1 MKNRWIAAAL
11 LTTSALVAPI
21 AKAQDTETKLLRDP
35 ALSDKAL
42 AFTYA
47 GDIWIAAPDGSNP
60 VRLTSHPADE
70 RDPIFS
76 PDGSKIAYTA
86 NYDGNADVFV
96 IGVRGGE
103 PRRLTWHP
111 GDDTAVDWAPGG
123 EAVAMVSARER
134 RSGRS
139 GQLFHVSLT
148 GGLPSK
154 VSAASVMAGSYD
166 ETGRI
171 FANVPW
177 GSGNAVLTGG
187 VNGWRGYRGGR
198 TPSLQLIDF
207 AAGTAT
213 DIPGD
218 RTSEFDPV
226 WMDGKLYFLSDRWN
240 TRANIFR
247 FDPTNGETTQITRET
262 EWDIRNIT
270 AKNGRIIYEAGGVF
284 HTLDVASGTAARLP
298 ITLVA
303 DLPARRP
310 GWREVGKQMTSAAL
324 SPSGARIAVTARGEV
339 FTVPTDKGATRNI
352 SQSAATRDYTA
363 IWSDDGTRLAY
374 VTDDGKGQVLVIEDQ
389 SGIEPVRRIA
399 LGEHFY
405 ELVGWGNA
413 GKHIVYAS
421 NKLTLHALEVATG
434 TNWQVASS
442 PRRNGNFDA
451 ALSPKGRWLA
461 YTTRGAN
468 ENAAL
473 SLYDLDNRRAYPVTS
488 GFADVA
494 SPEFSK
500 DGELLFFAAST
511 NAGSVYSGLDMTT
524 QDRPYRAGLYAA
536 VLDPVAES
544 PLAPV
549 LANEEPDKAE
559 EADTAKTDSAKPGK
573 DVKGRKAATGGADAK
588 DAAPKVD
595 PVGLEKRIVALPVPE
610 ASYTSLAT
618 AKDGALFY
626 IEQFQPGAAAG
637 PGAGEA
643 RARLLRF
650 DFEERKADEVSQG
663 VTAVSTDA
671 KGEKLLLMK
680 HDGGLATAKAD
691 KKLEP
696 EPVSLA
702 GVRLNIDPMT
712 EWQQIFGDV
721 WRMEKEYFYDPGMHG
736 LDWSGVRAKFEP
748 LLAHVG
754 RREDLN
760 DLLVEMA
767 GEMGVGH
774 NYIGGGDVYENT
786 AAAPGLLGADIAV
799 ENGRY
804 RIKRIF
810 TGEQWNPFLAAPLAA
825 PGVDVKEG
833 DYIIAVNGQELT
845 GRDNIFAALSGARGT
860 QVALTVAAA
869 PDAPRRTSTV
879 EPIANEGQLRL
890 WAWIEDNRKRVDQAT
905 GGRVAYVYMPNTAGA
920 GFTLFN
926 RMYFAQTDKEALILD
941 ERANG
946 GGQAANYIIDVLGR
960 QWLAGWKDREGLTY
974 ATPGGAIYG
983 PKVMLIDQDAGS
995 GGDWMPYAFRES
1007 GLGTLI
1013 GTRTWGGLIGIS
1025 ANPDLIDGG
1034 RLAVP
1039 NFRFYDTQGRFT
1051 IENEGVAP
1059 DIEVDLDPLALDRGQ
1074 DTQLEAAIA
1083 TVLQQ
1088 LEGAVSPVKAPPP
1101 YPTEIGR

>member
-1 MKNRWIAAAL
+1 MKNRLITAILMA
-11 LTTSALVAPI
+11 TSALAAP
-21 AKAQDTETKLLRDP
+21 AAQAQEGETKLLRDP
-35 ALSDKAL
+35 ALSDTAL
-42 AFTYA
+42 AFVYA

-76 PDGSKIAYTA
+76 PDGTKIAYTA

-96 IGVRGGE
+96 IDVRGGE
-103 PRRLTWHP
+103 PQRLTWHP
-111 GDDTAVDWAPGG
+111 GDDAAIDWAPDGK
-123 EAVAMVSARER
+123 AVAMVSARER
-134 RSGRS
+134 RFGRS
-139 GQLFHVSLT
+139 GQLFHAPLA
-148 GGLPSK
+148 GGLPQK
-154 VSAASVMAGSYD
+154 VSEAQVFSGSYD
-166 ETGRI
+166 ESGKV
-171 FANVPW
+171 FAAVPW
-177 GSGNAVLTGG
+177 GSANAVLTGG

-207 AAGTAT
+207 AAGTVAT
-213 DIPGD
+213 IPGE

-226 WMDGKLYFLSDRWN
+226 WMGGQLYFLSDRWN

-247 FDPTNGETTQITRET
+247 YDPATGETTQLTRET

-270 AKNGRIIYEAGGVF
+270 ARGGRIVYEAGGVF
-284 HTLDVASGTAARLP
+284 HTLDVASGTSSRLP

-310 GWREVGKQMTSAAL
+310 GWRDVGKQMSSAAL
-324 SPSGARIAVTARGEV
+324 SPSGARVAVTARGEV

-374 VTDDGKGQVLVIEDQ
+374 VTDDGKGQILVIEDQ
-389 SGIEPVRRIA
+389 SGIEPVRRVP

-405 ELVGWGNA
+405 QLVGWGNG

-421 NKLTLHALEVATG
+421 NKLTLHGLDVAAG
-434 TNWQVASS
+434 TSWQIASS
-442 PRRNGNFDA
+442 PRRNGTFDA

-461 YTTRGAN
+461 FTTRGAN

-473 SLYDLDNRRAYPVTS
+473 SLYDLDARQAFPVTS
-488 GFADVA
+488 GFADIG
-494 SPEFSK
+494 SPQFSK
-500 DGELLFFAAST
+500 DGKLLFFAAST
-511 NAGSVYSGLDMTT
+511 NAGSFYSGLDMTT
-524 QDRPYRAGLYAA
+524 QDRPYRAGIYAA
-536 VLDPVAES
+536 VLDPEADS

-549 LANEEPDKAE
+549 LANEEP
-559 EADTAKTDSAKPGK
+559 GK
-573 DVKGRKAATGGADAK
+573 DSGENDAK
-588 DAAPKVD
+588 EGAKDKKAGDKKTKDAAAPKVD
-595 PVGLEKRIVALPVPE
+595 PAGLDKRIVALPVAE
-610 ASYTSLAT
+610 AAYASLAT
-618 AKDGALFY
+618 TKDGALLY
-626 IEQFQPGAAAG
+626 VEQVQPGVATG
-637 PGAGEA
+637 PGSGDE
-643 RARLLRF
+643 RARLMRF
-650 DFEERKADEVSQG
+650 DFEEREAEEIGRGIV
-663 VTAVSTDA
+663 AVSTDGS
-671 KGEKLLLMK
+671 GENLLLMK
-680 HDGGLATAKAD
+680 HDGGLATAKAG

-696 EPVSLA
+696 KPVSLA
-702 GVRLNIDPMT
+702 GVKMNVDPLA
-712 EWQQIFGDV
+712 EWKQIFGDV

-736 LDWSGVRAKFEP
+736 LDWAGVRAKFEP

-760 DLLVEMA
+760 DVLVEMA

-774 NYIGGGDVYENT
+774 NYIGGGEVYDNT

-845 GRDNIFAALSGARGT
+845 ARDNIYAALSGARGT
-860 QVALTVAAA
+860 QVALTVAAT
-869 PDAPRRTSTV
+869 PDGTHRTSTV
-879 EPIANEGQLRL
+879 EPIGNEGQLRL
-890 WAWIEDNRKRVDQAT
+890 WAWIEGNRKRVDQAT

-941 ERANG
+941 ERSNG
-946 GGQAANYIIDVLGR
+946 GGQAANYIIDVLSR
-960 QWLAGWKDREGLTY
+960 KWLAGWKDREGLPY
-974 ATPGGAIYG
+974 ATPGGGIYG

-995 GGDWMPYAFRES
+995 GGDWMPYAFRET

-1025 ANPDLIDGG
+1025 ANPELIDGG

-1039 NFRFYDTQGRFT
+1039 NFRFFDTQGRFT

-1059 DIEVDLDPLALDRGQ
+1059 DITVALDQLALDRGQ
-1074 DTQLEAAIA
+1074 DTQLEAAIG

-1088 LEGAVSPVKAPPP
+1088 LESATSPVKTPPP
-1101 YPTEIGR
+1101 YPTEIGK